1 MSDPDTEVTISLSA
15 YQIASLE
22 AFIDEQ
28 EGNPTHAEAVL
39 RILDDWFVGH
49 GYRSFGEFDE

>member
-1 MSDPDTEVTISLSA
+1 MSDPDTEVTISLSP

-28 EGNPTHAEAVL
+28 EGNPTHSEAVL
-39 RILDDWFVGH
+39 QILDDWFIAHRYKG
-49 GYRSFGEFDE
+49 FKGE